1 MSSLIFFLVFDFI
14 LYLYIYNRN
23 IHHKFQNIIAKYF
36 YFLIAVFISY
46 ILLACLKKDY
56 IIFIEYVKDT
66 TLLTLKI
73 IAVLLINTILINNDR
88 IKNKLPNKIKIRL
101 EFIINSANYS
111 MNFLNNILKNYNKL
125 EILKNL
131 DKILTQLIIGV
142 LKNEM

>member
-1 MSSLIFFLVFDFI
+1 MSSLIFFLVFDFV
-14 LYLYIYNRN
+14 LYLYIYNSN

-56 IIFIEYVKDT
+56 IIFIEYVKDA

-101 EFIINSANYS
+101 DFIINSVNYS

>member
-111 MNFLNNILKNYNKL
+111 MNFLNNILKNYKKL

>member
-23 IHHKFQNIIAKYF
+23 IHHKFQNIITKYF
-36 YFLIAVFISY
+36 YFLIAIFISY

-56 IIFIEYVKDT
+56 IIFIEYVKDA

>member
-1 MSSLIFFLVFDFI
+1 MSLLIFFLVVDFI

-36 YFLIAVFISY
+36 YFLIAIFISY

-56 IIFIEYVKDT
+56 IIFIEYVKDA

-111 MNFLNNILKNYNKL
+111 MNFLNNILKNYKKL